1 MTTEA
6 MNNEMDIFEIISHGG
21 NARGLAYEAL
31 EAAEEF
37 EFEKAE
43 ALIKEAQDELNL
55 AHKTQTKL
63 IQNELNGHPSE
74 KTLLMIHAQD
84 HLMTAISEQKLI
96 EHMIRIIKKL
106 APVQK

>member
-1 MTTEA
+1 MTEGTTK
-6 MNNEMDIFEIISHGG
+6 NEMEIFEIISHGG

-31 EAAEEF
+31 QAAEEF
-37 EFEKAE
+37 DFEKAE
-43 ALIKEAQDELNL
+43 DLIKQAAEELGL
-55 AHKTQTKL
+55 AHKNQTKL
-63 IQNELNGHPSE
+63 IQAELNGEAAE

-106 APVQK
+106 APKQ

>member
-1 MTTEA
+1 MSTEIN
-6 MNNEMDIFEIISHGG
+6 NNEMEIFEIISHGG

-31 EAAEEF
+31 TAAEEF
-37 EFEKAE
+37 NFERAE
-43 ALIKEAQDELNL
+43 ELINQAGEELSL
-55 AHKTQTKL
+55 AHRTQTKL
-63 IQNELNGHPSE
+63 IQAELNGVQSE

-106 APVQK
+106 ALQQ